1 MVPAIC
7 LASGTSWRRSKHAQV
22 CRKTFLSRFPDSST
36 RLVWVN
42 YSSVF
47 GTKALSTLQ
56 FTRARASEWTAAA
69 AAVVAASPP
78 PRPPVPSSSAP
89 QRHQVGSGST
99 SNFGWCALIHSSA
112 IVPPVHSLL
121 LLLLLLPA
129 PAPKHMHSPAVTLA
143 TQSVRVSDSLALA
156 AALWQVSYHGSIHGG
171 GQRVGYTLRP
181 SSTAAS
187 SRRRW
192 TAEPA
197 RCPIRPSP

>member
-1 MVPAIC
+1 MPLRRWSHAAAATAAHHGSTLTARAHPTACCVSDNGSLLAPAY
-7 LASGTSWRRSKHAQV
+7 LG
-22 CRKTFLSRFPDSST
+22 LS
-36 RLVWVN
+36 
-42 YSSVF
+42 
-47 GTKALSTLQ
+47 KALSTLQ

>member
-1 MVPAIC
+1 MC
-7 LASGTSWRRSKHAQV
+7 SNRHTSP
-22 CRKTFLSRFPDSST
+22 LPMST

>member
-1 MVPAIC
+1 MDPSPAVDSACPPPVP
-7 LASGTSWRRSKHAQV
+7 LHRHH
-22 CRKTFLSRFPDSST
+22 T

-121 LLLLLLPA
+121 LLLLLPA